1 MHARDFG
8 RAVISGTIG
17 ANLALATDMRLRLVL
32 LPLILLALG
41 ACSAPLPSPAQPQG
55 GGPGVP
61 VYLVGHDQHTGI
73 AVRRADI
80 PAGLWPES
88 RDFPQAEYL
97 EVGWG
102 DRDYYYGRNQGLWAT
117 LRAALWFDNP
127 SVLHVAGVRGPLAV
141 NFPAS
146 EIIEVKLSRDGF
158 ERLVRYIHDAYDRA
172 GAPAVAP
179 LGPGLYGDSRFYPA
193 TESFNLFRT
202 CNVWTAR
209 GLRGAGL
216 PVQDSITMEGLMSQA
231 RGIGRVVQKA
241 RE

>member
-1 MHARDFG
+1 MISLR
-8 RAVISGTIG
+8 RA
-17 ANLALATDMRLRLVL
+17 L
-32 LPLILLALG
+32 LSLILLAPG
-41 ACSAPLPSPAQPQG
+41 ACAAPPGPVQPQG
-55 GGPGVP
+55 GGSGVA
-61 VYLVGHDQHTGI
+61 VHLVAHDKHSGI

-88 RDFPQAEYL
+88 RDFPQADYL

-102 DRDYYYGRNQGLWAT
+102 DRDYYYGRNQSWGGA
-117 LRAALWFDNP
+117 LRAALGSDNP
-127 SVLHVAGVRGPLAV
+127 SVLHVAGVRGPLTE

-172 GAPAVAP
+172 GAPATAP

-193 TESFNLFRT
+193 RESFNIFRT

-216 PVQDSITMEGLMSQA
+216 PIEDSITMEGVLSQA
-231 RGIGRVVQKA
+231 RGIGKVIQKA

>member
-1 MHARDFG
+1 MF
-8 RAVISGTIG
+8 
-17 ANLALATDMRLRLVL
+17 LRLVL
-32 LPLILLALG
+32 LPLILSALG
-41 ACSAPLPSPAQPQG
+41 ACAEQPPGPGKPQS
-55 GGPGVP
+55 GGPGVA
-61 VYLVGHDQHTGI
+61 VYLVAHDKHSGI

-102 DRDYYYGRNQGLWAT
+102 DRDYYYGRNQSWGGA
-117 LRAALWFDNP
+117 LRAALGSDNP
-127 SVLHVAGVRGPLAV
+127 SVLHVAGVRGPLAE

-172 GAPAVAP
+172 GAPAAAP

-193 TESFNLFRT
+193 RESFNIFRT

-216 PVQDSITMEGLMSQA
+216 PIEDSITMEGVLSQA
-231 RGIGRVVQKA
+231 RGIGKVIQKP

>member
-1 MHARDFG
+1 MVGAARKVQ
-8 RAVISGTIG
+8 RSMMSLQRI
-17 ANLALATDMRLRLVL
+17 L

-41 ACSAPLPSPAQPQG
+41 ACAAQPPGPAPPQG
-55 GGPGVP
+55 DGPVVA
-61 VYLVGHDQHTGI
+61 VYLVAHDKHSGI

-102 DRDYYYGRNQGLWAT
+102 DRDYYYGRNQGLWGT
-117 LRAALWFDNP
+117 LRAALGLDNP
-127 SVLHVAGVRGPLAV
+127 SVLHVAGVRGALAE

-146 EIIEVKLSRDGF
+146 EIIEVRLHRDGF
-158 ERLVRYIHDAYDRA
+158 ERLVLYIHDAYDRA
-172 GAPAVAP
+172 GAPAAAP
-179 LGPGLYGDSRFYPA
+179 LGPGLYGESWFYPA
-193 TESFNLFRT
+193 RGSFNLLRT

-216 PVQDSITMEGLMSQA
+216 PIHDSITKEGLMSQT
-231 RGIGRVVQKA
+231 RQFGKVVQGRRK
-241 RE
+241 

>member
-1 MHARDFG
+1 MVPWYFRSSSACGRRGTETAHA
-8 RAVISGTIG
+8 SM
-17 ANLALATDMRLRLVL
+17 MRLRRIL

-41 ACSAPLPSPAQPQG
+41 ACAASPPGPAQPQG
-55 GGPGVP
+55 GGPGVA
-61 VYLVGHDQHTGI
+61 VYLVAHDMHSGI
-73 AVRRADI
+73 AVRRAEL

-102 DRDYYYGRNQGLWAT
+102 DRDYYMGRDQGFWGT
-117 LRAALWFDNP
+117 LRAALGSDNP
-127 SVLHVAGVRGPLAV
+127 SVLHVAGVRGLLAET
-141 NFPAS
+141 FPAS
-146 EIIEVKLSRDGF
+146 EIIEARLSRDGF

-172 GAPAVAP
+172 GAPAAAP

-193 TESFNLFRT
+193 RETFNLFRT

-216 PVQDSITMEGLMSQA
+216 PVEDSITKDGLMSQA
-231 RGIGRVVQKA
+231 REIGRVVRRS